1 MVVELCKSIQPYE
14 DVRSSFVR
22 FDAYMNIETFSPS
35 FILSIL
41 LTRYFY
47 NIIILIIT
55 TIIAYYYPTA
65 KKRYLPR
72 ILKAS
77 DALNTLPNELSVA
90 AKSIS
95 TTSQEEYN
103 WDRVFELVAMVDD
116 AVLPLQLYQSSL
128 NGQGLSLS
136 NEYAVRM
143 KDAALRYE
151 RSAKQLTTLFQIG
164 KKNTNP
170 TKTLVTNLSTQETK
184 IQSIVIDLTEAMNEY
199 RKQGR
204 LTDADNMSI
213 PSATPEEM
221 RRMAM
226 RSKPSTSSSTSTTTT
241 TVVP

>member
-1 MVVELCKSIQPYE
+1 MVVELCKSIQPYV

-47 NIIILIIT
+47 NIIITI

-103 WDRVFELVAMVDD
+103 WDRVLELVAMVDD

-184 IQSIVIDLTEAMNEY
+184 IQSILVDLTEAMNEY

-241 TVVP
+241 VVP

>member
-1 MVVELCKSIQPYE
+1 M
-14 DVRSSFVR
+14 
-22 FDAYMNIETFSPS
+22 
-35 FILSIL
+35 FILRNSCIKS
-41 LTRYFY
+41 
-47 NIIILIIT
+47 
-55 TIIAYYYPTA
+55 AYYYPTA

-77 DALNTLPNELSVA
+77 EALNALPEELSIA
-90 AKSIS
+90 SKAMS
-95 TTSQEEYN
+95 TSTDEEYS
-103 WDRVFELVAMVDD
+103 WDRVLELVAMVDD

-128 NGQGLSLS
+128 TGQGLSLS
-136 NEYAVRM
+136 NDYAARM

-170 TKTLVTNLSTQETK
+170 AKTIATNVGTRETK
-184 IQSIVIDLTEAMNEY
+184 IQSILVDLKDAMNEY

-226 RSKPSTSSSTSTTTT
+226 RSKPST
-241 TVVP
+241 TVTVP